1 MNGAFLNALAILL
14 GSLGGLIWRAPL
26 PARAQYILR
35 AVLGAATMITG
46 MVMVAENWGGSFLLA
61 LKRLLITFLAVVL
74 GYWVGKLLRL
84 QDLSNRLGRLA
95 GQRINAARKGSPGR
109 PAAGLTACVLL
120 LGAAPLGWLGAVEEG
135 FTGGFYLF
143 AIKALMDALA
153 MMGFVQLFGWL
164 AALSAF
170 PILALFGGVTLL
182 CQHMA
187 APFCA
192 AHLLTD
198 SVNSATGLVAC
209 TVSLVIFEAR
219 RVELASF
226 LPAVVVAPVLEW
238 LWH

>member
-14 GSLGGLIWRAPL
+14 GSLGGLVRRAPL
-26 PARAQYILR
+26 PARAQFILR
-35 AVLGAATMITG
+35 TVLGVATMITG
-46 MVMVAENWGGSFLLA
+46 IVLVAENWGGSFLLA

-74 GYWVGKLLRL
+74 GYWVGKWLRL
-84 QDLSNRLGRLA
+84 QELSNQLGRLA
-95 GQRINAARKGSPGR
+95 GHRIQAARNHPPGK
-109 PAAGLTACVLL
+109 PVAGLTACVLL

-135 FTGGFYLF
+135 FTGGIYLF

-182 CQHMA
+182 CQHAA

-192 AHLLTD
+192 AHHLTD

-209 TVSLVIFEAR
+209 AVSLVIFETR

-226 LPAVVVAPVLEW
+226 LPAVVVAPLLEW
-238 LWH
+238 LWR

>member
-1 MNGAFLNALAILL
+1 
-14 GSLGGLIWRAPL
+14 
-26 PARAQYILR
+26 
-35 AVLGAATMITG
+35 MITG
-46 MVMVAENWGGSFLLA
+46 IVLVAENWGGSFLLA

-74 GYWVGKLLRL
+74 GYWVGKWLRL
-84 QDLSNRLGRLA
+84 QELSNQFGRLA
-95 GQRINAARKGSPGR
+95 GHRIQAARNHPPGK
-109 PAAGLTACVLL
+109 PVDGLTACVLL

-135 FTGGFYLF
+135 FTGGIYLF

-182 CQHMA
+182 CQHAA

-192 AHLLTD
+192 AHHLTD

-209 TVSLVIFEAR
+209 AVSLVIFETR

-226 LPAVVVAPVLEW
+226 LPAVVVAPLLEW
-238 LWH
+238 LWR

>member
-14 GSLGGLIWRAPL
+14 GSLGGLVRSAPL
-26 PARAQYILR
+26 APRAQNFLR
-35 AVLGAATMITG
+35 TGLGVATMVTG
-46 MVMVAENWGGSFLLA
+46 MVLVAENWGGSFLLA

-84 QDLSNRLGRLA
+84 QKLSNQLGRLA
-95 GQRINAARKGSPGR
+95 GQRINAARSQPPGK
-109 PAAGLTACVLL
+109 PLAGLTACVLL

-135 FTGGFYLF
+135 FTGGYYLF

-182 CQHMA
+182 CQHVA
-187 APFCA
+187 APYCA
-192 AHLLTD
+192 VHHLTD
-198 SVNSATGLVAC
+198 SVNSTTGLVAC
-209 TVSLVIFEAR
+209 AVSLVIFEVR
-219 RVELASF
+219 KVELASF
-226 LPAVVVAPVLEW
+226 LPAVVVAPILEW
-238 LWH
+238 LWR

>member
-14 GSLGGLIWRAPL
+14 GSLGGLVRRAPL
-26 PARAQYILR
+26 PARAQFILR
-35 AVLGAATMITG
+35 TVLGVATMITG
-46 MVMVAENWGGSFLLA
+46 IVLVAENWGGSFLLA

-74 GYWVGKLLRL
+74 GYWVGKWLRL
-84 QDLSNRLGRLA
+84 QELSNQFGRLA
-95 GQRINAARKGSPGR
+95 GHRIQAARNHPPGK
-109 PAAGLTACVLL
+109 PVAGLTACVLL

-135 FTGGFYLF
+135 FTGGIYLF

-182 CQHMA
+182 CQHAA

-192 AHLLTD
+192 AHHLTD

-209 TVSLVIFEAR
+209 AVSLVIFETR

-226 LPAVVVAPVLEW
+226 LPAVVVAPLLEW
-238 LWH
+238 LWR

>member
-14 GSLGGLIWRAPL
+14 GSLGGLVRRAPL
-26 PARAQYILR
+26 PARAQFILR
-35 AVLGAATMITG
+35 TVLGVATMITG
-46 MVMVAENWGGSFLLA
+46 IVLVAENWGGSFLLA

-74 GYWVGKLLRL
+74 GYWVGKWLRL
-84 QDLSNRLGRLA
+84 QELSNQFGRLA
-95 GQRINAARKGSPGR
+95 GHRIQAARNHPPGK
-109 PAAGLTACVLL
+109 PVAGLTACVLL

-182 CQHMA
+182 CQHAA

-192 AHLLTD
+192 AHHLTD

-209 TVSLVIFEAR
+209 AVSLVIFETR

-226 LPAVVVAPVLEW
+226 LPAVVVAPLLEW
-238 LWH
+238 LWR

>member
-14 GSLGGLIWRAPL
+14 GSLGGLVRRAPL
-26 PARAQYILR
+26 PARAQFILR
-35 AVLGAATMITG
+35 TVLGVATMITG
-46 MVMVAENWGGSFLLA
+46 IVLVAENWGGSFLLA

-74 GYWVGKLLRL
+74 GYWVGKWLRL
-84 QDLSNRLGRLA
+84 QELSNQFGRLA
-95 GQRINAARKGSPGR
+95 GHRIQAARNHPPGK
-109 PAAGLTACVLL
+109 PVAGLTACVLL

-135 FTGGFYLF
+135 FTGGIYLF

-170 PILALFGGVTLL
+170 PILALFGGVTLF
-182 CQHMA
+182 CQHVA

-192 AHLLTD
+192 AHHLTD
-198 SVNSATGLVAC
+198 SINSATGLVAC
-209 TVSLVIFEAR
+209 AVSLVIFETR

-226 LPAVVVAPVLEW
+226 LPAVVVAPLLEW
-238 LWH
+238 LWR